1 MKPQP
6 QSEQHL
12 SEDAF
17 EAYSLGRLR
26 EPECGQFEEH
36 LLVCALCQE
45 RLTETDQYARSLR
58 TAAVELRQE
67 TRERRLVRAE
77 RHRWPVLVAGL
88 IAFAVAIVLPWRSN
102 RMERVQEVDLS
113 VERGAGTRRVIQANA
128 AEHLAL
134 NLDLTEVRHAA
145 EYRLEV
151 VNAAGVTVWAG
162 IVKSSGNHLR
172 TELPVALTQGIYW
185 VRLYIS
191 SPAPFLLRE
200 YGLQVARAASR
211 E

>member
-1 MKPQP
+1 MKSQP
-6 QSEQHL
+6 QSGQHL

-17 EAYSLGRLR
+17 EAYSLGRLQ

-36 LLVCALCQE
+36 LLVCALCQN
-45 RLTETDQYARSLR
+45 RLTEIDQFSLSLR

-67 TRERRLVRAE
+67 TRQRRPVRAE
-77 RHRWPVLVAGL
+77 RRRWPILVAGL
-88 IAFAVAIVLPWRSN
+88 ITFAVAIALPWRSN
-102 RMERVQEVDLS
+102 RREHVREVDLS
-113 VERGAGTRRVIQANA
+113 VERGAGTRRVIQAHA
-128 AEHLAL
+128 AERLAL

-162 IVKSSGNHLR
+162 IVKSRGSHLR

-200 YGLQVARAASR
+200 YGLQVS
-211 E
+211 